1 MKTVLLERDFNRVIV
16 LFNMYSTYDIILI
29 IYRCFPSLLI
39 YVPVHADHFV
49 DLPIDSD
56 RI

>member
-1 MKTVLLERDFNRVIV
+1 MKTVLLKRDLNRVIV
-16 LFNMYSTYDIILI
+16 RFDMYFTYDIILI
-29 IYRCFPSLLI
+29 IYHCFPSLLI